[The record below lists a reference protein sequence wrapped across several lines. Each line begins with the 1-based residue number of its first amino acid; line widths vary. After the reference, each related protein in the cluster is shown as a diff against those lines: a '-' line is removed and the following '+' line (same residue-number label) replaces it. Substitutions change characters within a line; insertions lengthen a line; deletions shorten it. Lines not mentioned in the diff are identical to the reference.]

1 MTDEQSDP
9 DLVELTRESM
19 EATNLRDFDAAIGGA
34 PGRVQE
40 QWAFTVLRVEGVIVR
55 VVARRDIEEARAA
68 AERLAAERE

>member
-1 MTDEQSDP
+1 LTDEHTDP

-34 PGRVQE
+34 PGGVQE

>member
-1 MTDEQSDP
+1 MTDEHTDP

-19 EATNLRDFDAAIGGA
+19 EATNLRDFDAAIGGG

-55 VVARRDIEEARAA
+55 VVARRDIEEARAP